1 MGGNL
6 DNLPVIA
13 RAAVTTR
20 VVGGGVGVGNA
31 VRETC

>member
-13 RAAVTTR
+13 RAAVTAR
-20 VVGGGVGVGNA
+20 GGVGVGVGNA

>member
-20 VVGGGVGVGNA
+20 GSVGVGNA